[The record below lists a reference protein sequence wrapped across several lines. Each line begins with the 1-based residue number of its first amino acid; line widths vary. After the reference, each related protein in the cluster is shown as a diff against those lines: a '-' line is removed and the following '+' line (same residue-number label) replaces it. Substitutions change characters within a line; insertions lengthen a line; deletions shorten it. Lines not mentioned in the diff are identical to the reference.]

1 MTPTETPAGTRR
13 HSRRAFRLTSR
24 VFWDMAI
31 YMVALGLVM
40 GLIFPPFVV
49 LLGVPET
56 FAYRSIFRL
65 ACVLAAFS
73 VGPMNYALV
82 KGVVGGR
89 MEVLGGHLRLA
100 TASVT
105 SASQTG
111 DRSEALF
118 ERITVDS

>member
-56 FAYRSIFRL
+56 FAYRTIFRL
-65 ACVLAAFS
+65 ACLLAGFS
-73 VGPMNYALV
+73 VGAVNYALV
-82 KGVVGGR
+82 KGVVGGG
-89 MEVLGGHLRLA
+89 MEVLGGHLRSA
-100 TASVT
+100 TESIPSGAR
-105 SASQTG
+105 TG
-111 DRSEALF
+111 DWSAALF
-118 ERITVDS
+118 ERIT